1 MYLNVP
7 APVSFAAPWDLPF
20 AERLAGLGR
29 GRPCIA
35 YFYEQPDTSTFRY
48 RVHNMIEALS
58 HVGASAAW
66 FCRADLA
73 AMAGVLDRADAL
85 VLCRTRYSDGVAAL
99 IAQARAR
106 GLPVLFDVDD
116 LVFDTRHVQL
126 VLETLDQRP
135 SEAAWDHWFAY
146 FGRMG
151 AALRLCDGAITTN
164 ATLAARIHDVAGIP
178 TAVVP
183 NFLNAAQATFSAKIL
198 AAKQAGGFARDATI
212 HVGYFSGTPT
222 HNRDFAIIRGAIA
235 DMMRDDPRIRLRL
248 VGFLEPGGPL
258 AGLRDRI
265 DVFPLQDFMNL
276 QRLVAEVEVNVVP
289 LQDNLFTNCK
299 SELKY
304 FEAAVVG
311 TVSIASPTSTL
322 SASIR
327 EGETGFLAAAQN
339 WPRVLREVVTQIDA
353 LPGIAC
359 NAAAMA
365 NGAYAPERQGQLI
378 LDAVAAHGVVT
389 TR

>member
-1 MYLNVP
+1 MYLGVQ
-7 APVSFAAPWDLPF
+7 APVPFTAPWDLPF
-20 AERLAGLGR
+20 AERQAGLGR

-35 YFYEQPDTSTFRY
+35 YFYERPDTSTFRY

-66 FCRADLA
+66 FCRNDLGE
-73 AMAGVLDRADAL
+73 MASVLDRVDAL
-85 VLCRTRYSDGVAAL
+85 VLCRTRYCDGVAAL
-99 IAQARAR
+99 VAQARAR
-106 GLPVLFDVDD
+106 GLPVLYDVDD
-116 LVFDTRHVQL
+116 LVFDDRHVQL
-126 VLETLDQRP
+126 VLETLDQRA

-146 FGRMG
+146 FGRIG

-164 ATLAARIHDVAGIP
+164 ATLAARIRDFAGMP

-183 NFLNAAQATFSAKIL
+183 NFLNTEQAAFSRKIF
-198 AAKQAGGFARDATI
+198 AAKQAAGFARDDTI

-235 DMMRDDPRIRLRL
+235 DLMRADPRIRLRL

-265 DVFPLQDFMNL
+265 DVFPLQDFLNL
-276 QRLVAEVEVNVVP
+276 QRLVAEVEINVVP

-299 SELKY
+299 SELKF

-322 SASIR
+322 AASIR
-327 EGETGFLAAAQN
+327 HGETGFLAAAQN
-339 WPRVLREVVTQIDA
+339 WPNVLREVVANIDT
-353 LPGIAC
+353 LPRIAC
-359 NAAAMA
+359 NAATMA
-365 NGAYAPERQGQLI
+365 NAAYSPECQGRLI
-378 LDAVAAHGVVT
+378 LDAVAAHGVVA